1 MDIRDLIPR
10 SRGRDVIARRGG
22 EADPFLTLHREM
34 NRLFEDFSRGFGLMP
49 FGQGR
54 LFGGPGGKE
63 VKVSAELPGLDEKE
77 IE

>member
-1 MDIRDLIPR
+1 
-10 SRGRDVIARRGG
+10 
-22 EADPFLTLHREM
+22 M
-34 NRLFEDFSRGFGLMP
+34 NRLFVDFSRGFGLMP

-54 LFGGPGGKE
+54 LFGGPGGWPNIEVSETGKE